1 MVKII
6 TGKINSTKTTRIKNH
21 YLTHKKGDG
30 IISQKIM
37 IDKNVFGYSAVRLS
51 DNLEFPFM
59 IHETFYKKDLHQ
71 NGDIFDNNI
80 CGQIGPYMI
89 YQKGIKKVN
98 AVYKELFKK
107 KVSPLY
113 FDEIGKLE
121 IQGSGFYKILKKA
134 IKKDIN
140 LIITVREDLIEEI
153 VDKLNIS
160 NYEIIGGW

>member
-6 TGKINSTKTTRIKNH
+6 TGKINSTKTTKIKNH
-21 YLTHKKGDG
+21 YLKYKTGDG
-30 IISQKIM
+30 IISKKVM
-37 IDKNVFGYSAVRLS
+37 IDKNVFGYTAVRLS
-51 DNLEFPFM
+51 DNLEFPLM
-59 IHETFYKKDLHQ
+59 IHDTFYKKGLYQ
-71 NGDIFDNNI
+71 NDEIFDKNI
-80 CGQIGPYMI
+80 CGQIGPYKI
-89 YQKGIKKVN
+89 YQKGMKKVN
-98 AVYKELFKK
+98 AIYKELFKNK
-107 KVSPLY
+107 ISPLY

-160 NYEIIGGW
+160 NYEIIGG